1 MFNKSRFRNLD
12 KMDVWGQFQNLVEVD
27 DELEI
32 VGVFVNDK
40 KQKLCWLRDWAESD
54 EGSLGSISSDEDFS
68 D

>member
-1 MFNKSRFRNLD
+1 
-12 KMDVWGQFQNLVEVD
+12 MDVWGQFQNLVEVD